1 VLQPASSLGSPH
13 SSDPR
18 ASSRRKWAPASVGFL
33 LVDPSGRVIS
43 ANADGRRILSYPATP
58 RRRARTLAK
67 SIGQLLAGSPNDSS
81 RAEWWT
87 ELTSGR
93 RCYRCR
99 ALFMTLQGERH
110 TVFLIERTAS
120 RLPHVSRLFDEY
132 HFTRREQETAALLA
146 HGLTNKEIAARLG
159 VSVNTVN
166 LPQLVRPSCATYARV
181 RAIGMY
187 ASHLPYEDLNSS
199 WFFSKT

>member
-1 VLQPASSLGSPH
+1 LGSPH

-33 LVDPSGRVIS
+33 LVASSGRVIS

-159 VSVNTVN
+159 VSVNTVKVFVRFVMRKVGVSTRTGIVGRFT
-166 LPQLVRPSCATYARV
+166 QL
-181 RAIGMY
+181 
-187 ASHLPYEDLNSS
+187 D
-199 WFFSKT
+199 

>member
-159 VSVNTVN
+159 VSVNTVKVFVRFVMRKVGVSTRTGIVGRFT
-166 LPQLVRPSCATYARV
+166 QL
-181 RAIGMY
+181 
-187 ASHLPYEDLNSS
+187 D
-199 WFFSKT
+199 